1 VLKSGW
7 LTTGPEA
14 LAFEAEFAEFLSP
27 QGGNGLKALCVNSAT
42 SGLHLALE
50 ASGVVPGDLV
60 AVPTLTFTATAEIVR
75 YLGADPVFIDS
86 QESSGNMDPQLLKA
100 AFNSAAAEGKT
111 LRAVIPVHLAGH
123 PCDMAAIKDAA
134 TGTGAVVVEDAAH
147 GFPSSTP
154 AGMAGT
160 LGDIGVFSFYATKTI
175 TTGEGG
181 MVVTRNAAY
190 GERMRLMRLHGIDRV
205 IWNRYSTGAGARSW
219 EYDVTAPGFKYN
231 MTDVAAAIGRVQ
243 LTRAYDFLESR
254 RALAAAYTTE
264 LGGIPGLSLP
274 EDAPGHAWHLYIIHT
289 RNTEIRNLL
298 AQNLQNEGIGT
309 SVHFIPLHRMS
320 YWKNHYNLNMEDF
333 PVADSLSS
341 RSLSLPL
348 WPGLKRKDLL
358 RISAI
363 IRKTAGG

>member
-1 VLKSGW
+1 
-7 LTTGPEA
+7 
-14 LAFEAEFAEFLSP
+14 
-27 QGGNGLKALCVNSAT
+27 
-42 SGLHLALE
+42 
-50 ASGVVPGDLV
+50 V
-60 AVPTLTFTATAEIVR
+60 AVPTLTFTATAEIIR

-86 QESSGNMDPQLLKA
+86 LETSGNMDPRLLKRA
-100 AFNSAAAEGKT
+100 CDHAAAAGKT

-123 PCDMAAIKDAA
+123 PCDIRAIRDAVE
-134 TGTGAVVVEDAAH
+134 GTGAAVVEDTAH
-147 GFPSSTP
+147 AFPSSTS

-190 GERMRLMRLHGIDRV
+190 EERMRLMRLHGIDRV
-205 IWNRYSTGAGARSW
+205 VWNRYSAGAGERSW

-231 MTDVAAAIGRVQ
+231 MTDLAAAIGRVQ
-243 LTRAYDFLESR
+243 LSRADGFLASR

-264 LGGIPGLSLP
+264 LAGIPGISLP
-274 EDAPGHAWHLYIIHT
+274 KDTEGHAWHLYIIHT
-289 RNTEIRNLL
+289 RSTEDRNLL
-298 AQNLQNEGIGT
+298 AQNLQSEGIGT

-320 YWKNHYNLNMEDF
+320 YWKNRYNLNMEDF

-348 WPGLKRKDLL
+348 WPGLKRKEVL
-358 RISAI
+358 RISSV
-363 IRKTAGG
+363 IRKTVGG